1 MENDSLTFT
10 LNGILYQIDPH
21 IWRDHPNRI
30 GLITVERIIDAIQD
44 PDVRQDETAVTTL
57 YWKWFPELGS
67 GGNYIK
73 VVVERKETHREITTS
88 HPDSRMRR
96 GRGAP

>member
-30 GLITVERIIDAIQD
+30 GLKTVERITDAIRD
-44 PDVRQDETAVTTL
+44 PDVR
-57 YWKWFPELGS
+57 
-67 GGNYIK
+67 
-73 VVVERKETHREITTS
+73 
-88 HPDSRMRR
+88 
-96 GRGAP
+96 